1 MVSGERKEIG
11 AVVEL
16 SDHMAN
22 LVISANKAQ
31 SFVVP
36 PPEPEPEPEPEA
48 KPAPKR
54 KPVSTPAPD

>member
-31 SFVVP
+31 PFIAP
-36 PPEPEPEPEPEA
+36 PPEPEPEP
-48 KPAPKR
+48 KPAPRR
-54 KPVSTPAPD
+54 KPASTPAPD